1 MLIGTDSSRRA
12 VEAADNI
19 VHAYELNMQ
28 IPDTPMEDGDSPA
41 GFFSSAAILENR
53 PHIMIQGS
61 NIALNP
67 RKRQKKSPVSW
78 SFGSTTKRREVRHS
92 PQRDVSPRSRR
103 FNSSS
108 PVPVNIQHPQTRT
121 AKFASS
127 PELSRA
133 ASVAHRSS
141 ALDSVDSDPSAIP
154 SIRQSRIRELIPIV
168 IYEALRIGGRPDSS
182 IGQPTLLGEKIE
194 VRKRSSSGDASYQI
208 IEWSV
213 QADVPEVLPIDERD
227 ISKLISCVF
236 LNAVKFTEN
245 GKISVVVSLLPR
257 SLRSVRVNIVDTGSG
272 IPKDF
277 VPQLF
282 KPFSREDDSLTRTK
296 EGLGLGL
303 LVAKGL
309 ARKLGGDLNL
319 VRTETSGQRRGSEF
333 EINVP
338 IGGIDSASKPG
349 TPFNRTPTPSISSP
363 HLPRSNGSIAITSN
377 PQPSLAT
384 PLHPTS
390 QPQDNDQRHTV
401 PNPSDSPSTCLR
413 RMSST
418 SSKVPNPDRS
428 AFDRCLAKKHP
439 LTFLVAEDNKI
450 NRKLLVSMLSKLG
463 YEDVYEAFDGRE
475 AVRLM
480 KEKAA
485 SKADM
490 DYHEQNLTTPQ
501 SPKPID
507 VILMDLWMPEMDGY
521 EATEKIF
528 DLLKAQAAFGG
539 RSMRIALPTV
549 LAVSADV
556 TEKAISRAT
565 AVGMEGFMT
574 KPYKLVD
581 LQRLIEEVCKRKKAR
596 EASS

>member
-1 MLIGTDSSRRA
+1 
-12 VEAADNI
+12 
-19 VHAYELNMQ
+19 MQ

-67 RKRQKKSPVSW
+67 RKRQKYSPVSW
-78 SFGSTTKRREVRHS
+78 SFGSTAKRREVKRS
-92 PQRDVSPRSRR
+92 PRRDVSPRSIRS
-103 FNSSS
+103 NSTS
-108 PVPVNIQHPQTRT
+108 PIPLNIQHPQNRT
-121 AKFASS
+121 AEFASS
-127 PELSRA
+127 PEASRA

-141 ALDSVDSDPSAIP
+141 ALDSVDPSL
-154 SIRQSRIRELIPIV
+154 RQSRIRELIPIV

-194 VRKRSSSGDASYQI
+194 VRRRSSSGDASYQI

-245 GKISVVVSLLPR
+245 GKISVVVSLSR
-257 SLRSVRVNIVDTGSG
+257 SLRSVRINVVDTGSG

-282 KPFSREDDSLTRTK
+282 KPFSREDDSLTRSK

-319 VRTETSGQRRGSEF
+319 VRTETSGQRQGSEF
-333 EINVP
+333 EVKVP
-338 IGGIDSASKPG
+338 IGGFDSASKPG
-349 TPFNRTPTPSISSP
+349 TPFNRTPTPSSSSP
-363 HLPRSNGSIAITSN
+363 QLPRSNS
-377 PQPSLAT
+377 SLAT
-384 PLHPTS
+384 TASDPQPFLATLLHPMS
-390 QPQDNDQRHTV
+390 PPRDNARQPTV
-401 PNPSDSPSTCLR
+401 PNRSDSPSTCLR

-418 SSKVPNPDRS
+418 SSKVPNSDRG
-428 AFDRCLAKKHP
+428 AFDRGLAKKYP

-450 NRKLLVSMLSKLG
+450 NRKLLVSMLAKLG

-480 KEKAA
+480 KEIAA

-490 DYHEQNLTTPQ
+490 DYHEQHLATAQ
-501 SPKPID
+501 SPKLVD

-521 EATEKIF
+521 EATEKIL
-528 DLLKAQAAFGG
+528 DILKAQAAFGR
-539 RSMRIALPTV
+539 RSMRVAPPTV

-556 TEKAISRAT
+556 TEKAISRAM

-581 LQRLIEEVCKRKKAR
+581 LQRLIEEVCKRR
-596 EASS
+596 EVREGSL